1 MIVFSHGGRG
11 DPQSFLW
18 LLGTD
23 DPTSRGTESGW
34 SRCWAWPKCLEF
46 TCSFGE
52 DEMYPPVTSHRN
64 RKPFGFCIS
73 TSVYQRVSEQIVI
86 LFGKMMIPIKIWRIS
101 PTKSD
106 KTHMDRVGSAPA
118 LQEWCQ
124 RQILQ
129 KQLVWHLWQAYV
141 IWAHHLIFP
150 TIETQ
155 DGRCRDDIPI
165 FLLVTSDLQ
174 WPSHRG
180 WDDLWARAPRAWE
193 PGRSAVGEL
202 VTVELRKIGELRIRK
217 LLDFVRF
224 NL

>member
-1 MIVFSHGGRG
+1 MLICQRFS
-11 DPQSFLW
+11 Q
-18 LLGTD
+18 
-23 DPTSRGTESGW
+23 
-34 SRCWAWPKCLEF
+34 
-46 TCSFGE
+46 
-52 DEMYPPVTSHRN
+52 
-64 RKPFGFCIS
+64 
-73 TSVYQRVSEQIVI
+73 QIVI

-106 KTHMDRVGSAPA
+106 KTHMDCVRSAPA

-155 DGRCRDDIPI
+155 DGRCRDDIPT

-174 WPSHRG
+174 WPSHVSRLRWPLSTSSKSLG
-180 WDDLWARAPRAWE
+180 TWAKCCWRTRHRWITEDRRTSDPL
-193 PGRSAVGEL
+193 SV
-202 VTVELRKIGELRIRK
+202 
-217 LLDFVRF
+217 F
-224 NL
+224 